1 MALRLQMSSQSPI
14 RAVLRAVAFA
24 AVSSSMRARARSS
37 GQSRRRLFRDFN
49 DLDTVV
55 VPTVGRVE
63 TVIVRYVRVVK
74 PRAVAGFPRQR
85 ADHAEL
91 SIASTLKCQ

>member
-37 GQSRRRLFRDFN
+37 GQSRRLFRDFN